1 MSGAYLQLKRPH
13 PGVRA
18 ALEKGPEHA
27 EFSVNPRVQQVQ
39 HARPTLFSI
48 DTIPSHWHGHQSR
61 EICWKSLSY
70 SRRRPRT
77 HRRSVAGSTAVF
89 EEEELSAPR

>member
-48 DTIPSHWHGHQSR
+48 DTIPSH
-61 EICWKSLSY
+61 
-70 SRRRPRT
+70 
-77 HRRSVAGSTAVF
+77 
-89 EEEELSAPR
+89 